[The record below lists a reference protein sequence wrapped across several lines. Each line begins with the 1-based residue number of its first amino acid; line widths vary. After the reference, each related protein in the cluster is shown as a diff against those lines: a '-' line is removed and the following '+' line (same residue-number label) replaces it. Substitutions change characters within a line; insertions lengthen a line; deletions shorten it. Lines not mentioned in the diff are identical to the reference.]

1 MKGGKELMANDG
13 KALKEKLFKDKKNGW
28 QNLSDEELR
37 NIFQYGTLKMILI
50 NIIGNVLLFVPL
62 IPLIQLNYPGKDIS
76 IIGFDGMDVSCYYN
90 PGITTIKQ
98 PKKEMAEKS
107 VELLFDLLKG
117 KCENKRV
124 LLNTQLIERESCA
137 DLT

>member
-1 MKGGKELMANDG
+1 M
-13 KALKEKLFKDKKNGW
+13 
-28 QNLSDEELR
+28 
-37 NIFQYGTLKMILI
+37 
-50 NIIGNVLLFVPL
+50 V
-62 IPLIQLNYPGKDIS
+62 GKDIS